1 MFDPGM
7 FTVGHAMQMIDR
19 SPRRRPFSISQI
31 DQRRSIQVQCSPG
44 AKTLAIWSHRKSPDG
59 AVIAAT
65 ANNDALPIGK
75 TRASSRS
82 ARTHPE
88 PRAYLRAQAV
98 YRHAACS
105 SAEMKKPPP
114 GHRGDG
120 FLARAHGVQKV
131 RSNGARKW

>member
-1 MFDPGM
+1 MRCRWWIPHPA
-7 FTVGHAMQMIDR
+7 VGLFRSVRLISVGRYKFNVVLVQRHWRFGAIENHA
-19 SPRRRPFSISQI
+19 
-31 DQRRSIQVQCSPG
+31 
-44 AKTLAIWSHRKSPDG
+44 DG

-88 PRAYLRAQAV
+88 PRAYLRAQVV

-114 GHRGDG
+114 GHSGDG
-120 FLARAHGVQKV
+120 FLARAHGCQKV